1 MRLAMPLAYA
11 AQPLEQ
17 VDLAVR
23 SEEAGLDAVWVAE
36 AWGYDAPSLMGFLA
50 ARTRRLLI
58 GAGVLP
64 VHTRSPALIAQT
76 AAGVDALSGG
86 RCILGLGTSGPQV
99 VEGFHGVPFDRPLR
113 RLQETID
120 ICRTVWRRE
129 PLRHDGAIHRIP
141 LPAGEGT
148 GLGKPLKLLTRP
160 PRERIPIYVAA
171 LRDRSVETAAAVA
184 EGWYPLFF
192 APERAGRVWGGALSR
207 GLARRSGDLGRLE
220 ICAGGACAVGDGP
233 DVAALRDSAR
243 PELALYMGGMGAR
256 GHNFYN
262 DLFRRFG
269 WEDAA
274 VRVQDLF
281 LAGRRRDAEAALPD
295 DLVEAVTLC
304 GPAGYVRDRV
314 AAYRDA
320 GVTMLNIR
328 PAGPDPVATVAAM
341 RTICDEVS

>member
-1 MRLAMPLAYA
+1 MRLSMPLDYA
-11 AQPLEQ
+11 AEPVSQI
-17 VDLAVR
+17 DLAVR
-23 SEEAGLDAVWVAE
+23 LEDVGLDAVWVAE

-99 VEGFHGVPFDRPLR
+99 VEGFHGVPFDRPLA

-120 ICRTVWRRE
+120 ICRAVWRRE
-129 PLRHDGAIHRIP
+129 SLRHDGAVHRIP
-141 LPAGEGT
+141 LPPGEGT
-148 GLGKPLKLLTRP
+148 SLGKPLKLLTRP
-160 PRERIPIYVAA
+160 ARDRIPVYVAA
-171 LRDRSVETAAAVA
+171 LRERSVQTAAAVA

-192 APERAGRVWGGALSR
+192 APERAGRVWRDAVARGA
-207 GLARRSGDLGRLE
+207 GRRPADLGPLE
-220 ICAGGACAVGDGP
+220 ICAGGVCAVGDGP
-233 DVAALRDSAR
+233 DVVALRDAAR
-243 PELALYMGGMGAR
+243 RELALYIGGMGAR

-269 WEDAA
+269 WEEAA
-274 VRVQDLF
+274 IRVQDLF
-281 LAGRRRDAEAALPD
+281 LAGRRNGAEAALPD
-295 DLVEAVTLC
+295 DLEAVTLC
-304 GPAGYVRDRV
+304 GPVGYLRERV
-314 AAYRDA
+314 AAYREA

-328 PAGPDPVATVAAM
+328 PVGPDPAATVAAM
-341 RTICDEVS
+341 RTICDEVT